1 MLNINKLKR
10 IEEDNH
16 NLYHNLLIQLSIHS
30 DSSNELLDTVENISK
45 QMNNMVEV
53 INYLLEKNNN

>member
-1 MLNINKLKR
+1 MLNINKLKY
-10 IEEDNH
+10 IKEDNH
-16 NLYHNLLIQLSIHS
+16 NLYHNLLVQLNIHS
-30 DSSNELLDTVENISK
+30 DSSNELLDAVEKIFI

>member
-1 MLNINKLKR
+1 MLNINKLKC
-10 IEEDNH
+10 IKEDNH

-30 DSSNELLDTVENISK
+30 DSSNELLDAVENISK

>member
-1 MLNINKLKR
+1 MLNIHKLKH
-10 IEEDNH
+10 IKEDNH
-16 NLYHNLLIQLSIHS
+16 NLYHNLLIQLNIHS
-30 DSSNELLDTVENISK
+30 DSSNELLDAVENIFR

>member
-10 IEEDNH
+10 IKEDNH
-16 NLYHNLLIQLSIHS
+16 NLYHNLLIQLNIHS
-30 DSSNELLDTVENISK
+30 DSSNELLDAVENISR

>member
-1 MLNINKLKR
+1 MLNIHKLKH
-10 IEEDNH
+10 IKEDNH
-16 NLYHNLLIQLSIHS
+16 HLYHNLLIQLNIHS
-30 DSSNELLDTVENISK
+30 DSSNELLDAVENIFR